1 MFKFKIDV
9 MKELHDRGITTY
21 KIRTDNLFGQKTL
34 ADIKKGIVPGI
45 KSLDILC
52 EKLDMP
58 IGDIIEYV
66 KTENK
71 TKDGGIS
78 AEN

>member
-34 ADIKKGIVPGI
+34 AVGKCHAYVDIV
-45 KSLDILC
+45 
-52 EKLDMP
+52 
-58 IGDIIEYV
+58 YV
-66 KTENK
+66 HV
-71 TKDGGIS
+71 
-78 AEN
+78 